1 MLRDANH
8 QQAAQQF
15 SFIESLSLSQSDRH
29 DGQTFKTSSQSNSA
43 IVASESTATID
54 TNWYQLSDDYSLN
67 LSEILKDTVV
77 TPPAN
82 EYKPKRNYLGKILFA
97 LSCSYGAF
105 VLWWVFG
112 HEGSKILA
120 MVTGGK
126 HITVSKSD
134 LEFIDYMERSLDTID
149 RQLEAN
155 TADVDEELVY
165 VPVYTPNAAPEPQIS
180 SSTLPT
186 IPQPNIPLQSLK
198 IPAPPPLPEPT
209 QPAPTPEAAKP
220 TKPAIKHTLTGIL
233 ELGGD
238 KSAALIKVDG
248 QTRRFWLGEKI
259 GSSGWTLES
268 ITNQTAKISDGA
280 EVRTIAVGE
289 TF

>member
-15 SFIESLSLSQSDRH
+15 SFIESLSISQADRQ
-29 DGQTFKTSSQSNSA
+29 DGQILETSSPSNSA
-43 IVASESTATID
+43 MVASESTATID
-54 TNWYQLSDDYSLN
+54 TNWYQLSDDYSLD
-67 LSEILKDTVV
+67 LSEILKDTVAP
-77 TPPAN
+77 TPAK
-82 EYKPKRNYLGKILFA
+82 EHKPKRNYLGKILFA
-97 LSCSYGAF
+97 LSCSYGLF
-105 VLWWVFG
+105 VLWWLFG

-126 HITVSKSD
+126 HITISNSD
-134 LEFIDYMERSLDTID
+134 LEFINYMERSLDTID

-155 TADVDEELVY
+155 TADEDKELVY

-198 IPAPPPLPEPT
+198 IPAPPPLPAPSPEPI
-209 QPAPTPEAAKP
+209 PEAAKP
-220 TKPAIKHTLTGIL
+220 TKPAIKHTLIGIL

-259 GSSGWTLES
+259 GSSEWTLES
-268 ITNQTAKISDGA
+268 ITNQTAKISDG
-280 EVRTIAVGE
+280 EQVRTIAVGE